1 MSRAEAGRS
10 TWRNW
15 GRSVLAHPL
24 GVEIPGDEGEVAD
37 ILTRARRDG
46 LTVRPVGAG
55 HSFTPVAATDGISL
69 RLDRFSGVRSVDE
82 ATGLVRVGAGTR
94 LYDLRGPLAARGLAL
109 ENMGDIETQTVAGAI
124 STGTHGTGR
133 DFTGLAAQVTGLSL
147 VLANGDAVECSSS
160 ERPELF
166 QAARVGLGALG
177 ILTEVTLR
185 CVPSFLLQADER
197 PEPLAGVLENFDE
210 IIGSADH
217 VEFYWF
223 PHTTTALVKRNHRL
237 PMTGVPD
244 PLPRWRS
251 VLDDEILSNGVFGLT
266 CGLGTAF
273 PAAIPPVN
281 RLAARLTGNRRFTD
295 SSQEVFT
302 SPRRVRFREM
312 EYAIDREALPQ
323 ALSEI
328 GRLIGRMN
336 WRISFPLEIRVAA
349 ADEVWLSTAY
359 RRASAYVAVHR
370 YHREP
375 FAGYFLAVQ
384 EILLAYGGRPHWGK
398 LHTLAAAQF
407 RDRYPRFDDVLAVR
421 DRVDPGRLF
430 RNAHL
435 DRVLGH

>member
-1 MSRAEAGRS
+1 MPA
-10 TWRNW
+10 
-15 GRSVLAHPL
+15 
-24 GVEIPGDEGEVAD
+24 DEGEVAEV
-37 ILTRARRDG
+37 LTRAKRDG

-55 HSFTPVAATDGISL
+55 HSFTPIAATDGISL
-69 RLDRFSGVRSVDE
+69 RLDRLAGVRSVD
-82 ATGLVRVGAGTR
+82 AAAGLVRLGAGTR
-94 LYDLRGPLAARGLAL
+94 LYDLRGPLAAHGLAL

-124 STGTHGTGR
+124 STGTHGTGN
-133 DFTGLAAQVTGLSL
+133 DFTGLAAQVKALRL
-147 VLANGDAVECSSS
+147 VLANGDMVDCCET

-166 QAARVGLGALG
+166 QAARLGLGALG
-177 ILTEVTLR
+177 VLTEVTLR
-185 CVPSFLLQADER
+185 CVPAFLLEADER
-197 PEPLAGVLENFDE
+197 PEPLAAVLENFDQ
-210 IIGSADH
+210 IMAGADH

-223 PHTTTALVKRNHRL
+223 PHTSTALVKANRRL
-237 PMTGVPD
+237 PATAQPD

-266 CGLGTAF
+266 CGLGTLM
-273 PAAIPPVN
+273 PQVIPPVN
-281 RLAARLTGNRRFTD
+281 RLAARLIGNRRFTD

-328 GRLIGRMN
+328 RNLIKARG

-370 YHREP
+370 YRRDP

-398 LHTLAAAQF
+398 LHTLDAGQF
-407 RDRYPRFDDVLAVR
+407 RERYPRFDDVLAVR
-421 DRVDPGRLF
+421 DEVDPDRLF
-430 RNAHL
+430 RNAYL
-435 DRVLGH
+435 DRVLGR